1 MNAWLHRLPMSGK
14 FLLTLIL
21 PLLAVLYF
29 AGTGIL
35 ERQAIAKN
43 MTQLTQL
50 ATLSRYAGDLTHQ
63 LQFERGMTAG
73 FLGSNGR
80 RFGDALARQRANTK
94 TTLGEYR
101 DYLATLD
108 EANFSV
114 PVVTRL
120 ADIKQ
125 RADTLPDIR
134 RQVDTQTLPVA
145 QAIEH
150 YTAINGELMALVG
163 QLAHA
168 TREAEVSRRLSAY
181 YALLEAKDLA
191 GIERALLANVFAAD
205 RMTPAIF
212 RRYLALVGRE
222 EAYLQSF
229 NTLGTSAM
237 QVKLENALAGEEID
251 RLVALREQVLQ
262 SADAQSYG
270 IDPEQW
276 FDWQTLKIERLAA
289 VEASVASDVIDAAEM
304 LHQQARNDLWRYVV
318 IAVIA
323 IGLSVL
329 LAVWIVRGIVGSL
342 KATLHQIDQRGGDL
356 TQRLAVPG
364 TDELSSLY
372 RAFNDSTAST
382 EMLVANIKKSA
393 GAVGLASGEIAR
405 GNQDLAQRTEEQSA
419 SLVETAASMEQ
430 ITATVRQNTDSARQ
444 AEALSAK
451 VSQGTQRASEV
462 GDRAHRAMSQIHE
475 ASQQMTA
482 IVAAIDSIAFQTN
495 LLALNASVEAARAG
509 EHGRG
514 FAVVAAEVRKLA
526 SRSAEEA
533 ERIRSLIDDSVVKV
547 NEGEALVA
555 QTGDVLQDIA
565 GQVQQMAERIA
576 EITAASAE
584 QTAGIEQISLA
595 MNQLEEVTQ
604 QNATLVEQ
612 VAQAS
617 RALEGRSDDM
627 AGSVNQF
634 QVRESLSETR
644 VWQPEVSRQQ
654 DDPARLHLTHRDAT
668 SE

>member
-1 MNAWLHRLPMSGK
+1 MV
-14 FLLTLIL
+14 LLL

-29 AGTGIL
+29 AGTGIF
-35 ERQAIAKN
+35 ERRAVVED
-43 MTQLTQL
+43 MTQLVRL
-50 ATLSRYAGDLTHQ
+50 ATLSGYAGDLTHQ
-63 LQFERGMTAG
+63 LQRERGLTAG
-73 FLGSNGR
+73 FLGSEGR
-80 RFGDALARQRANTK
+80 RFGDALMRQRADTDTALK
-94 TTLGEYR
+94 EYR
-101 DYLATLD
+101 NYLATLNESRLSD
-108 EANFSV
+108 
-114 PVVTRL
+114 PVVARL
-120 ADIKQ
+120 TDIA
-125 RADTLPDIR
+125 RRMDAFLNLR
-134 RQVDTQTLPVA
+134 RQVDA
-145 QAIEH
+145 QALPMAQVIEH
-150 YTAINGELMALVG
+150 YTSANHALMALVG
-163 QLAHA
+163 QLAHV
-168 TREAEVSRRLSAY
+168 TRDAAVSQRLNAY
-181 YALLEAKDLA
+181 YALLNAKDLS

-205 RMTPAIF
+205 RMTPMIF
-212 RRYLALVGRE
+212 RRYLALIGKE
-222 EAYLQSF
+222 DAFLQSF
-229 NTLGTSAM
+229 DALANTSM
-237 QVKLENALAGEEID
+237 QERLDNALTGEEID
-251 RLVALREQVLQ
+251 RLVTLREQVLQ
-262 SADAQSYG
+262 QGGDAQGYG
-270 IDPEQW
+270 VGPEQW
-276 FDWQTLKIERLAA
+276 FDWQTLKIERLAT
-289 VEASVASDVIDAAEM
+289 VEDGVAEDVIGTADT
-304 LHQQARNDLWRYVV
+304 LRQQARHALWRYII
-318 IAVIA
+318 IALTATV
-323 IGLSVL
+323 LSVL

-356 TQRLAVPG
+356 TQRLPVPG
-364 TDELSSLY
+364 TDELSALY

-430 ITATVRQNTDSARQ
+430 ITATVRQNTDNARQ
-444 AEALSAK
+444 AEALSTK
-451 VSQGTQRASEV
+451 VSQGTRRASEV

-547 NEGEALVA
+547 NEGETLVA
-555 QTGDVLQDIA
+555 QTGDVLQGIA
-565 GQVQQMAERIA
+565 DQVQQMAERIA

-617 RALEGRSDDM
+617 RALEDRSNDM
-627 AGSVNQF
+627 AGSVNRF
-634 QVRESLSETR
+634 QVGESLSETR
-644 VWQPEVSRQQ
+644 VWQPAVSRQQ